1 VTRLVTAKNEF
12 SKKGEIIPKG
22 IGSRLE
28 KSALPQAGEGEKED
42 QLRMQDRVIYLTA
55 GLPFAPGA
63 LAGGEGAGG
72 MRGKTLIAF

>member
-42 QLRMQDRVIYLTA
+42 QLRMQDRVI
-55 GLPFAPGA
+55 
-63 LAGGEGAGG
+63 
-72 MRGKTLIAF
+72 